1 MSISNLFFVKWL
13 RVRLE
18 RDINIDEM
26 VNYFEENMYLFFVSD
41 IVEIYRREWRIVVEI
56 DGDRDGSY

>member
-41 IVEIYRREWRIVVEI
+41 IVEIYRREGRIVVEI
-56 DGDRDGSY
+56 DEDRDGSY

>member
-1 MSISNLFFVKWL
+1 MSISYLFFVKWL
-13 RVRLE
+13 KVRLE

-41 IVEIYRREWRIVVEI
+41 IVEIY
-56 DGDRDGSY
+56 

>member
-41 IVEIYRREWRIVVEI
+41 IVEIYRR
-56 DGDRDGSY
+56 